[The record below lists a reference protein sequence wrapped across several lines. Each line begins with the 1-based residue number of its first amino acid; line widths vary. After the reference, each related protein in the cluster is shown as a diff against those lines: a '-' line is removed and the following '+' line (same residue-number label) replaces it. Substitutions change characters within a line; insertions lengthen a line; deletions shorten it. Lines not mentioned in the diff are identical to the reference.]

1 MRSARGIALAWFP
14 VLAYMGLIWFLSSR
28 SISLPLASI
37 PHRDK
42 VVHLLEYGTL
52 GALAARAIHG
62 SMRIT
67 LRVALVWAFALS
79 VGWGALDEL
88 HQAFVPGRS
97 ADALD
102 LAADAVGTL
111 LGIAWYRRFLR
122 KRSPHAGST
131 PSAPPAIP

>member
-1 MRSARGIALAWFP
+1 MRSARSVVLAWLP

-28 SISLPLASI
+28 PISLPLASF

-42 VVHLLEYGTL
+42 VVHVLEYGTL

-62 SMRIT
+62 SMPIA
-67 LRVALVWAFALS
+67 LRAALIWAFALS

-88 HQAFVPGRS
+88 HQAFVPARS

-102 LAADAVGTL
+102 LAADVLGTL
-111 LGIAWYRRFLR
+111 LGLACYRRFWP
-122 KRSPHAGST
+122 KRRA
-131 PSAPPAIP
+131 PSESAV